1 MVGAMNYWLVKSE
14 PSSWSWDQQVA
25 KGAKGEAWTGVRN
38 FTARQNLVNMKKGDR
53 AFFYHSNEGK
63 DIVEIAEVIKE
74 AYPDPTDKTGKFVCV
89 DLRAHKPLKT
99 PVTMA
104 AIKADKRLSD
114 MALVKYSRL
123 SGRAGTP
130 DEWKIACRRGGVA
143 RTASRTC
150 LRRPRALAA
159 GEIRDS
165 DSSNT
170 ADAISVRKA
179 FSEILMPAIS
189 RRKALTWVV
198 ETARRLP
205 ELSRYWNIRLPGR
218 PRR

>member
-1 MVGAMNYWLVKSE
+1 MERRVWPEQSGHDEQVVGVMNYWLVKSE

-38 FTARQNLVNMKKGDR
+38 FTARQNLVSMKKGDR

-63 DIVEIAEVIKE
+63 EIVGIAEVVKE

-89 DLRAHKPLKT
+89 DLKADKPLKT
-99 PVTMA
+99 PVTMT
-104 AIKADKRLSD
+104 AIKADKRLSG

-123 SGRAGTP
+123 AVRPAAAGT
-130 DEWKIACRRGGVA
+130 
-143 RTASRTC
+143 ASTTC
-150 LRRPRALAA
+150 LRRPRALPA

-165 DSSNT
+165 DSSTT
-170 ADAISVRKA
+170 ADAISVRKS

-189 RRKALTWVV
+189 RRKALTCVV
-198 ETARRLP
+198 ETVRTLP
-205 ELSRYWNIRLPGR
+205 ELSR
-218 PRR
+218 